1 MRPSK
6 RPSPKRGDRPKD
18 RRAAWLVR
26 AALVG
31 IALLAYSDSF
41 GLKLAQDS
49 RAIVTHDARI
59 QEASAGNLALIL
71 QKDYWWPLPGD
82 RLYRPVTTASLLF
95 NYAVLGNGRN
105 AAGYHW
111 INFALHAGNV
121 LLAYAL
127 ALLLFR
133 RAVPAF
139 FAAALWAVHPVATE
153 SVANIVGRA
162 DLLATMAVLGG
173 LLYYIRFTSY
183 DGPRRGLRA
192 AGLFAI
198 ACAGVFSKE
207 SAAVLAGL
215 MLLWDLSFP
224 MGEWRT
230 AARRR
235 IPAYAAVAASLL
247 VLWLA
252 RAWVFSAAPWP
263 QIVYIDNPLQSAGFW
278 TARFTAIKVI
288 GKYLWLLVC
297 PLQLSS
303 DYSYSQIPLAGWGD
317 GAAWGAAVAVAAIL
331 AAVVARRR
339 KDPLMFFLAGLFGM
353 ALLPVSNLIFPIRS
367 IMAERFLY
375 LSSLAFAFAVVGL
388 LYRLPSG
395 RFVPVA
401 LCALLALYA
410 ARTFARNLDWQDNL
424 TLASADVQTCPRSF
438 RLRDTLAKALWEQ
451 DERRNIEEAIRE
463 EEVSWS
469 MVEPLPVD
477 RSSEL
482 PPTYLGI
489 YYAFKADLVGGASN
503 PQSRPWYEKSIA
515 VLLRARAISQA
526 AAKSFDDA
534 QLAHGK
540 PLGGRTGMPELYLA
554 LGSDYYSLARHPEA
568 VEAFLH
574 GRTLNPGMPSLYDG
588 LADAYWAMG
597 QYDRAVTA
605 LESKGMLDGFAP
617 ATLAAI
623 AQMYAHMPD
632 ASCAVE
638 SRGAG
643 PQLNPNCPKL
653 RSDLC
658 LAASDLAQAYT
669 DARNPAQ
676 ARTFRAEA
684 AQRYGCGM

>member
-1 MRPSK
+1 MRPTK
-6 RPSPKRGDRPKD
+6 RPAPKRDDRPKD
-18 RRAAWLVR
+18 RRAGWLVR

-31 IALLAYSDSF
+31 VALLAYSDSF
-41 GLKLAQDS
+41 GLGLAQDS
-49 RAIVTHDARI
+49 RVMVAHDTRI
-59 QEASAGNLALIL
+59 REASARNLALIL
-71 QKDYWWPLPGD
+71 QKHYWWPVPGD

-95 NYAVLGNGRN
+95 NYAVLGNGGN

-111 INFALHAGNV
+111 INFLLHAANV
-121 LLAYAL
+121 LLAYEL

-133 RAVPAF
+133 RAGPAF
-139 FAAALWAVHPVATE
+139 FAAALWAAHPAATE

-173 LLYYIRFTSY
+173 LLYYIRLTSHA
-183 DGPRRGLRA
+183 GPRRGLRA

-207 SAAVLAGL
+207 SAAVLAGV

-224 MGEWRT
+224 IGETR
-230 AARRR
+230 AGMRRR
-235 IPAYAAVAASLL
+235 MPAYAAVAASLA
-247 VLWLA
+247 VLWLV
-252 RAWVFSAAPWP
+252 RAWVFSGAAWP
-263 QIVYIDNPLQSAGFW
+263 QSVYIDNPLQSAGFW

-288 GKYLWLLVC
+288 GKYLWLLAC
-297 PLQLSS
+297 PLHLSS

-317 GAAWGAAVAVAAIL
+317 GAAWLAAGAVAAIL
-331 AAVVARRR
+331 AAAVARRR
-339 KDPLMFFLAGLFGM
+339 KDPLMFFLAGLFGI

-375 LSSLAFAFAVVGL
+375 LPSLAFAFAVVGL
-388 LYRLPSG
+388 LYRLPPG

-424 TLASADVQTCPRSF
+424 SLASADVRTCPRSF

-451 DERRNIEEAIRE
+451 DDRRNIDAAIRE
-463 EEVSWS
+463 EEVSWAT
-469 MVEPLPVD
+469 VEPLPVE

-503 PQSRPWYEKSIA
+503 PQSRLWYEKSIA
-515 VLLRARAISQA
+515 VLLRARSLSQA
-526 AAKSFDDA
+526 AGRAFDDA

-540 PLGGRTGMPELYLA
+540 PLGVRTGMPELYLA
-554 LGSDYYSLARHPEA
+554 LGSDYSSLARHAEA
-568 VEAFLH
+568 VEAFLQ
-574 GRTLNPGMPSLYDG
+574 GRSLQPGMLSFYDG
-588 LADAYWAMG
+588 LAGDYWAMG

-605 LESKGMLDGFAP
+605 LEAKGMLDGFAP
-617 ATLAAI
+617 ATVAGI
-623 AQMYAHMPD
+623 AQMYANMPG
-632 ASCAVE
+632 AACAVE

-643 PQLNPNCPKL
+643 PQFNPNCPKVK
-653 RSDLC
+653 SDLC
-658 LAASDLAQAYT
+658 QAASDLAQAFT

-676 ARTFRAEA
+676 AGTFRAEA
-684 AQRYGCGM
+684 AQRYGCAI